1 MTQIIICSAL
11 LLCANVILAVWIAG
25 SMRNADRVRRI
36 RDWVNSRSDM
46 KRFISTDSHGKQD
59 GKGANLFRRFEL
71 LYIEKSN
78 IRHYIP
84 FMNAYLLV
92 TIIFLLFI
100 AVYRPIM
107 KLLGFF
113 PSAVVISGIIS
124 AVPLFALEL
133 LSRYNAEVV
142 RRNLSDY
149 MSILSRWCSVKEDI
163 MYAFEKSLGSG
174 IGEPLRT
181 FIRDMLVQVNRGMD
195 PAQALD
201 ILRTKVDDMQFGDFI
216 INIKLSMRNRGDIVR
231 LLANLESQFYKIDEE
246 YNRRKISTYKDR
258 MMIYFIM
265 FGVLLIAWYFI
276 SFTPQI
282 NAYYLHTLN
291 GKLLLTIFSGL
302 YAFGFYLTAGIMKF
316 RN

>member
-1 MTQIIICSAL
+1 MTQIIICSAV
-11 LLCANVILAVWIAG
+11 LLCADVILAVWIAG
-25 SMRNADRVRRI
+25 SMRSADRIRKI

-46 KRFISTDSHGKQD
+46 RKFI
-59 GKGANLFRRFEL
+59 GAGRQRERDNRRVSLFRRFEL
-71 LYIEKSN
+71 MYIEKSN
-78 IRHYIP
+78 IRRYIP
-84 FMNAYLLV
+84 FMNGYLLAL
-92 TIIFLLFI
+92 IIVLLFI
-100 AVYRPIM
+100 IVYRPIM

-124 AVPLFALEL
+124 VVPLFALEL

-174 IGEPLRT
+174 VGEPLST
-181 FIRDMLVQVNRGMD
+181 FIRDMLIQVKRGMD

-216 INIKLSMRNRGDIVR
+216 INIKLSMKNRGDIVR

-258 MMIYFIM
+258 MIIYFIM
-265 FGVLLIAWYFI
+265 FGVLVVAWYFI

-291 GKLLLTIFSGL
+291 GKLLLTVFSGL